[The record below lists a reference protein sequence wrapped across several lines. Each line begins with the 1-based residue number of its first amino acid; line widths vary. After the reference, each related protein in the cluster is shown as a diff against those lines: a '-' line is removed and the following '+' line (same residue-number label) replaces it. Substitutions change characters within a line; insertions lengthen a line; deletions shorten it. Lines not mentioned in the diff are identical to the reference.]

1 MYKILVIEDDQK
13 LQKHIKDFLQR
24 YDYEVQL
31 VDDFMNI
38 DKMILKFEADL
49 ILLDINLPYYDG
61 FHLCRLIRK
70 ESNVPIIIISA
81 RSGDV
86 EQVMGIEL
94 GADDYITKPFNIEIL
109 LAKIKSALRRAYGEY
124 NQTQN
129 HLFSFHGLLL
139 DQENFKLKY
148 KNNEMELTKNEFKL
162 LKMLIENKDKIVK
175 REALLNELWDDSHF
189 VDDNTLTVN
198 VTRVKHKFEELGIK
212 DIIKTKRGI
221 GYFFDSTIFG
231 DNQDE

>member
-13 LQKHIKDFLQR
+13 LQIHIKDFLQR
-24 YDYEVQL
+24 YNYEVKL
-31 VDDFMNI
+31 VHDFMNI
-38 DKMILKFEADL
+38 DKKISKFEADL

-109 LAKIKSALRRAYGEY
+109 LAKIKAALRRAYGEY

-129 HLFSFHGLLL
+129 HTYSFQGLLL

-148 KNNEMELTKNEFKL
+148 KNSEIELTKNEFKL
-162 LKMLIENKDKIVK
+162 LKMLIENKDKIVN
-175 REALLNELWDDSHF
+175 REVLLNELWDDSHF

-198 VTRVKHKFEELGIK
+198 VTRVKHKFEELGVK

-221 GYFFDSTIFG
+221 GYFFDSTILEG
-231 DNQDE
+231 NKND